1 MSPRLRTRFPRKKD
15 ARHLAGWQFR
25 LLAWLPDN
33 DQAQRRGWTP
43 PRGTAPAYPRPLQ
56 RLVRRHTSGNPFRAD
71 FEHRLPHGIASL
83 ASGRLLRKL
92 LLPLLASKC
101 VTVLV
106 STNRGGDVHGE
117 LVLSALRQCRQPHG
131 VPSGDSARRRG
142 LESREIRVT
151 ALIHPLIFKRHSTR
165 YTKDFLEYP
174 LLDSLIRPVGNMVI
188 QHQPPDETTSAFDI
202 SPCSPLTTGRSPSSP
217 PPLPT
222 TTTMQSPTH

>member
-15 ARHLAGWQFR
+15 ARNLAGWQFR

-33 DQAQRRGWTP
+33 DHAQRRGWTP
-43 PRGTAPAYPRPLQ
+43 PRGTAHAYPRPLQ
-56 RLVRRHTSGNPFRAD
+56 RLVRRHTSGTPFRAD

-83 ASGRLLRKL
+83 ASGRLLPKL

-151 ALIHPLIFKRHSTR
+151 AAFDQPGVGQSRVKRHSTR
-165 YTKDFLEYP
+165 YTDNVDGFPCHGSRRLLPGLETA
-174 LLDSLIRPVGNMVI
+174 R
-188 QHQPPDETTSAFDI
+188 QH
-202 SPCSPLTTGRSPSSP
+202 
-217 PPLPT
+217 
-222 TTTMQSPTH
+222 